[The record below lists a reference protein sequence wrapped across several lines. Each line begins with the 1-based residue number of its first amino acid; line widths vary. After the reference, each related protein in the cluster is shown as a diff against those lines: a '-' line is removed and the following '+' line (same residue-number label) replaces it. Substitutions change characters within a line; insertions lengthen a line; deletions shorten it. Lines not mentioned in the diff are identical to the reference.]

1 MSNDHHGVTVFP
13 HVIEVAPEPEAP
25 PIPGD
30 VAAQLWSTYGDEWCI
45 RLIDELLA
53 LMEVAKDADRRQRI
67 WDEIETQLRVTQ

>member
-1 MSNDHHGVTVFP
+1 MMSSDHHGVTVFP

-45 RLIDELLA
+45 RIIDEL
-53 LMEVAKDADRRQRI
+53 RRQRI